1 MSAPSPRQVNYDA
14 IAHLYDAQPYRDK
27 QPDPALLDLLQS
39 HPPKAILD
47 LCCGTGNQLIANR
60 LHLPSALPGTLMV
73 GLDLSHGMLRQA
85 RPKSQAIHWVQAD
98 STAPPFADH
107 SFDYISHQFA
117 FHHIPNKPRAASAI
131 FRLLRPGGRLVMTN
145 LNPHTMQDWL
155 YYRYFP
161 AALTRDLQDFLHHD
175 ALATLMRQTGFHPVH
190 IDLQPIA
197 YDEDLHHFRQTVIQR
212 DTCSQLLTLSDTDY
226 QTGLRHLTRDLQ
238 HVPSPYPVPTQ
249 ITLLTLTAH
258 KP

>member
-1 MSAPSPRQVNYDA
+1 MFTPSPRQVNYDA

-27 QPDPALLDLLQS
+27 QPDAALLDQHRS
-39 HPPKAILD
+39 HPPTAILD

-60 LHLPSALPGTLMV
+60 PHLPGALMV

-98 STAPPFADH
+98 STTPPFADH

-117 FHHIPNKPRAASAI
+117 FHHIRDKPGAARAI

-145 LNPHTMQDWL
+145 LHPHSMHGWL
-155 YYRYFP
+155 YYHYFP
-161 AALTRDLQDFLHHD
+161 AALVRDLHDFLPHD
-175 ALATLMRQTGFHPVH
+175 ALATLMRQAGFHPVSTH
-190 IDLQPIA
+190 LHPIA
-197 YDEDLHHFRQTVIQR
+197 YEEDLHHFRRIAIRR
-212 DTCSQLLTLSDTDY
+212 DTCSQLLTLSDPDY
-226 QTGLRHLTRDLQ
+226 QAGLQHLAQDLRHTPAPHLM
-238 HVPSPYPVPTQ
+238 PTQ
-249 ITLLTLTAH
+249 MTILTLIAY